1 MSKFHKL
8 LNRAYR
14 TIITEQEQPPV
25 QEDPALAQAAAQPA
39 PEQAAPTPMPEE
51 APQEQQQKD
60 ILSPEGMV
68 FLVRLLPK
76 ALMID
81 TLEPNEEQMLSD
93 IGDIDEINAKEALK
107 KIIPIIQKYAPS
119 TEKLPKI

>member
-81 TLEPNEEQMLSD
+81 TLETNEQQMLSD

>member
-1 MSKFHKL
+1 MSNFHKL

-14 TIITEQEQPPV
+14 EIITEQEQPPV
-25 QEDPALAQAAAQPA
+25 QQDPALIQPA
-39 PEQAAPTPMPEE
+39 PEQVTPTPMPE
-51 APQEQQQKD
+51 ASVEQGQK

-68 FLVRLLPK
+68 MLIRLLPK

-81 TLEPNEEQMLSD
+81 TLEPNEERILAD
-93 IGDIDEINAKEALK
+93 LGDIDEYNAEEAFS
-107 KIIPIIQKYAPS
+107 KILPIIQKYAPS

>member
-1 MSKFHKL
+1 MSNFHKL

-14 TIITEQEQPPV
+14 EIITEQEQPPV
-25 QEDPALAQAAAQPA
+25 QPDPALAQAATQAA
-39 PEQAAPTPMPEE
+39 PEQTAPTPMPEN
-51 APQEQQQKD
+51 PQGSSAKTE

-68 FLVRLLPK
+68 FLIRLLPK

-81 TLEPNEEQMLSD
+81 TLEPNEEELLAD
-93 IGDIDEINAKEALK
+93 IGDIDEYNAKDALK

>member
-1 MSKFHKL
+1 MSNFHKL

-14 TIITEQEQPPV
+14 EIITEQEQPPI
-25 QEDPALAQAAAQPA
+25 QPDPALAQAAAQPA
-39 PEQAAPTPMPEE
+39 PEQAAPTPMPET
-51 APQEQQQKD
+51 PQEPTAQKD

-68 FLVRLLPK
+68 FLIRLLPK

-81 TLEPNEEQMLSD
+81 TLEPNEEELLSD
-93 IGDIDEINAKEALK
+93 IGDIDEINAKDALK

>member
-1 MSKFHKL
+1 MSNFHKL

-14 TIITEQEQPPV
+14 EIITEQEQPPV
-25 QEDPALAQAAAQPA
+25 QPDPALAQAAQPA

-51 APQEQQQKD
+51 APQEQEAQKD

-81 TLEPNEEQMLSD
+81 TLEPNEEALLSD
-93 IGDIDEINAKEALK
+93 IGDIDEVNAKDALK

>member
-8 LNRAYR
+8 LNRTYR

-25 QEDPALAQAAAQPA
+25 QEDPVLAQAATQTA
-39 PEQAAPTPMPEE
+39 PEQATPTPMPEE
-51 APQEQQQKD
+51 TPQQQKD

-81 TLEPNEEQMLSD
+81 TLEPNEEEMLSD